1 MVSEAPYL
9 IKIHLITCTFVFCGK
24 NKIFSPDGFTTYRAM
39 PQSFQARNDLLRQR

>member
-24 NKIFSPDGFTTYRAM
+24 NKIFSPDGFTTYRVM
-39 PQSFQARNDLLRQR
+39 PLSFQARNDLLRQR

>member
-24 NKIFSPDGFTTYRAM
+24 NKIFNPDDFTAYRAM
-39 PQSFQARNDLLRQR
+39 TLSFQARNDLLRQR